1 MMRVHTEVNSGKLAP
16 CKLGYQQAVGIRNRK
31 LPRGLLQLQLPRVPH
46 CIACG
51 SGMDEGCGGGGAGT
65 GAQCACDGLCDG
77 KDWSN
82 WRKVKR
88 FGLTG
93 RPTRPSGGL

>member
-51 SGMDEGCGGGGAGT
+51 SGMDEGCGG
-65 GAQCACDGLCDG
+65 AQCA
-77 KDWSN
+77 
-82 WRKVKR
+82 RV
-88 FGLTG
+88 TG
-93 RPTRPSGGL
+93 RIGAIGGR

>member
-51 SGMDEGCGGGGAGT
+51 SGMLGWGREPVMRVT
-65 GAQCACDGLCDG
+65 VL
-77 KDWSN
+77 
-82 WRKVKR
+82 V
-88 FGLTG
+88 TG
-93 RPTRPSGGL
+93 RIDPKT